1 MSHTHKHH
9 VTHTLTHTQE
19 LFLKKDPLART
30 DTRVLAKARSFWE
43 PFHLGNSISVNAVAK
58 MVSGV
63 NPKLGF
69 RFKKIKPLLRFV
81 FIHTETRHV
90 TFSRKKIYAGF
101 VDVGNRT
108 ILNSDGTK
116 TGDWVSICLCM
127 SACMHVCMHGWI
139 DRCMHVWSMYV
150 CIRSIHVYM
159 YVCMSTYV
167 LM

>member
-1 MSHTHKHH
+1 M
-9 VTHTLTHTQE
+9 
-19 LFLKKDPLART
+19 
-30 DTRVLAKARSFWE
+30 
-43 PFHLGNSISVNAVAK
+43 NAVAK

-150 CIRSIHVYM
+150 CIHSIHVYM
-159 YVCMSTYV
+159 YACMSTYV